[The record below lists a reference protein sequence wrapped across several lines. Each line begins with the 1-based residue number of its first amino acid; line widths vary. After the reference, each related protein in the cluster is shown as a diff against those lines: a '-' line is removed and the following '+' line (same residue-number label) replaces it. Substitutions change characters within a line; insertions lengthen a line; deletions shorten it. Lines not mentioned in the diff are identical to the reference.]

1 MLSHRFRRAARAAAI
16 AASFILL
23 FAVVAF
29 AQQSDQHSNA
39 PGQFDFYVLALS
51 WSPSYCESAKQRAPS
66 RRPGLQCSGRPF
78 SFVVHGLWPE
88 YERGFPS
95 YCQVPAQRVSE
106 SIVSRMLDLMP
117 SPHLIFYEWRRHGTC
132 SGLSPAGYFES
143 VRKARGAVKIPSEY
157 LNLPDPVMVSP
168 GVVAEAFVKAN
179 PGLTHAAMAVT
190 CDKKRLTEVRLCLTK
205 DFAFR
210 DCAQIARRS
219 CKRDKVLMPA
229 VRPGGTGKRATL
241 EPANTR
247 P

>member
-1 MLSHRFRRAARAAAI
+1 MLGHRVRRAASTAAI
-16 AASFILL
+16 VTSFIFL

-29 AQQSDQHSNA
+29 AQQSDQRPSA
-39 PGQFDFYVLALS
+39 PGQFDYYVLALS

-106 SIVSRMLDLMP
+106 STVSRMLDLMP

-132 SGLSPAGYFES
+132 TGLSPAGYFET

-157 LNLPDPVMVSP
+157 LNLSAPMTVSP
-168 GVVAEAFVKAN
+168 GAVASSR
-179 PGLTHAAMAVT
+179 P
-190 CDKKRLTEVRLCLTK
+190 
-205 DFAFR
+205 
-210 DCAQIARRS
+210 I
-219 CKRDKVLMPA
+219 PA
-229 VRPGGTGKRATL
+229 
-241 EPANTR
+241 
-247 P
+247 